1 MDCDRVFVVLT
12 GAPFPTG
19 TSIDAELERHLEGCD
34 DCRRFAEALR
44 PDEACRHETLPAREQ
59 WRLPAYR
66 QAASPVTAQ
75 ATGWRSTLSAV
86 SFGASYHGSSNR
98 LGQLPFGP
106 PRRQVAGFT
115 VAPPARR
122 RVWWDLASLLALL
135 MMVAAGGWGLGVL
148 IL

>member
-19 TSIDAELERHLEGCD
+19 TSIDAELERHLACCD
-34 DCRRFAEALR
+34 GCRRFAQALR
-44 PDEACRHETLPAREQ
+44 PADGCQHEVLPAREQ
-59 WRLPAYR
+59 WRLPRYR
-66 QAASPVTAQ
+66 QAVSPVAVHT
-75 ATGWRSTLSAV
+75 TGRRSTLSAV
-86 SFGASYHGSSNR
+86 SFGASYHGSSNQ

-106 PRRQVAGFT
+106 PRPQVAGFT

-135 MMVAAGGWGLGVL
+135 MMVAAGGWGLGIL